1 MVESP
6 SRPNAKDSL
15 RVNVFRSSPESGTEG
30 PCVDFL
36 PDGATL
42 DQCNEIM
49 SEVALGRELDYECA
63 YALPIDEFESKLKQY
78 QERLI
83 F

>member
-1 MVESP
+1 M
-6 SRPNAKDSL
+6 
-15 RVNVFRSSPESGTEG
+15 
-30 PCVDFL
+30 DFL

-49 SEVALGRELDYECA
+49 SEVALGRELDYEF
-63 YALPIDEFESKLKQY
+63 YALPIDEFESRLKQY